1 MVYLGKAPV
10 FQSRI
15 GTAEKT
21 KEVYN
26 IDNTKL
32 NNEMVSEITSADPS
46 RILKFF
52 TENMGLCS
60 SLRDDK
66 KNTPVHLIVLVEDS
80 KMTQQQKIDIISK
93 IMFPPHNVGIDG
105 FNSDN
110 ETPLHLAV
118 KRQYEQVTGFLI
130 DNGADKNKI
139 NNRHQNALH
148 IALSTHIV
156 PCHKQFSPDP
166 IIKVDNM
173 VEDKNTMYNEI
184 LSVIYNNRDPELNR
198 YMERLLEQ
206 LNNIDR
212 YYSEHKKMMMVRITD
227 NGIAIDDTKIDKE
240 LKTIQSKMVELTTDK
255 TKSIS
260 TIKKEINFHV
270 RNTVGKVKA
279 EYEEFISGSLK
290 PVNID
295 EREGLRPNENNVLS
309 ILDNLLFVK
318 YKDQKLRYDLFID
331 KMKEETLDKIYDDI
345 DKILK
350 VLWRDYNLERK
361 KIRGNARGG
370 IDLMIGELID
380 FLVRQVADAA
390 IEFMANKIPPILLQ
404 NGLINAGDQENVFN
418 CVRDF
423 FRRPVGS
430 PLAGIG
436 DDIYT
441 LLVNKMNAD
450 WNDVALKSDLNN
462 ILVVLETILI
472 SNVGNT
478 PGPPG
483 AAIAVVIPYI
493 ALSDQPQPAPLL
505 PGYTGLT
512 DYIYNILPGPKQIP
526 VNTGEI
532 ILIIIPNAINAARDA
547 FRQGIRLP
555 KAPAQ
560 TKEVAKFRDFIQ
572 NPIPPHPK
580 VKANDQLPLRDTVIT
595 EITHAICWEIYNTDL
610 YKNLYELTAPPAPP
624 HRDEIK
630 KRIVNYY
637 NTLITQLI
645 RLSSENNFESNAAT
659 EINKLLN
666 EHIKNLNTFLAI
678 DNITPRLEINII
690 TQNNINIYNTP
701 IMHYID
707 ANNPFLPSF
716 ILVRNAPNYQAEYY
730 DRTQPNPQ
738 VFLVPALHNPVI
750 RPLALA
756 NIQTI
761 GFVPN
766 SFTDISDVDYM
777 RLYKLK
783 FMRDI
788 IFRIMQ
794 EDPLGLPLPGPPQAP
809 NVPGPQGAGPPAGS
823 FNTIYTSIRDIF
835 IKYNKKTSDDNRQ
848 LEMILTLVKIF
859 DNIYINTIKTYL
871 YLKSLEKV
879 KSVFKNLDDFQPQVL
894 PKNALYK
901 AAAKRKAPPND
912 ILPEQDQHL
921 TDRIVKF
928 LTMIIDQTNV
938 SLKLDKRI
946 NEMVLYY
953 TPNPTHDHFNVI
965 FPQPP
970 PNPSILMIDTK
981 NIKRPN
987 LTTDPEDFVEYYPPD
1002 YNSMTNISVRECIYS
1017 KKSVLDNLF
1026 AKGSPDYFKK
1036 DMTGNSAIYYAITA
1050 GNYQAIKNILDKL
1063 NAANLKYSL
1072 QNQLN
1077 TFKKS
1082 PISYSYEQLRNIL
1095 KDIPNYQHLNE
1106 TFINRLLLSSD
1117 IHNNIPQSYYIDNT
1131 GAYAKHGYYNLY
1143 KMLVYHLKQFILQ
1156 TLNGAIYPLPFRQLW
1171 TQTANGKS
1179 VFDHRNNYAINEL
1192 QFYPGAPIT
1201 DDDLKLTLPT
1211 FDSINRL
1218 LEPTNKVDQ
1227 YIVASKNIKDHVKK
1241 LRNDKNANILQ
1252 VIIGLDVLK
1261 DIMDKKHQN
1270 KMLYRYSINSRP
1282 SNLADILNPAN
1293 NFIEDTNKYCLLQ
1306 IVMGI
1311 ISIKDLLQTY
1321 YLQLIKKLYYTTNL
1335 FNYKN
1340 DLPTGDDIFVQELTR
1355 FKDPPNNNKINP
1367 YIPKQPLKVKPALP
1381 APLKQP
1387 AANQWTVIDD
1397 IIQVII
1403 NSQLDDNIFN
1413 LVRTYY
1419 NIKLDIYDKDTS
1431 SETSIDEYMT
1441 NLLSELIQN
1450 GIVMPDSE
1458 MYVNINQ
1465 HINKHM
1471 IELIDQTLQYNQI
1484 IIDTYHRWFINFY
1497 NQLKTFDCLTYE
1509 REND

>member
-1 MVYLGKAPV
+1 MVNIGKAPV

-26 IDNTKL
+26 IDNTQL

-66 KNTPVHLIVLVEDS
+66 RNTPVHLIVSVEDS

-93 IMFPPHNVGIDG
+93 IMFPPHSVGIDG

-118 KRQYEQVTGFLI
+118 KRQYEQVTEFLI
-130 DNGADKNKI
+130 KNGADKNKI

-156 PCHKQFSPDP
+156 PCQKEITPDP
-166 IIKVDNM
+166 IIKIDDM
-173 VEDKNTMYNEI
+173 LEDKNAMYNEI
-184 LSVIYNNRDPELNR
+184 LSVIYNNRDPELNG

-227 NGIAIDDTKIDKE
+227 NGIDVDDTKIDKE
-240 LKTIQSKMVELTTDK
+240 LKTIQSKMAELTTDK

-260 TIKKEINFHV
+260 TIKKEINLHV

-350 VLWRDYNLERK
+350 LLWRDYNLERK
-361 KIRGNARGG
+361 KIKGNAESA
-370 IDLMIGELID
+370 INLMIGQLIS

-390 IEFMANKIPPILLQ
+390 IEFMANNIPSILSQ
-404 NGLINAGDQENVFN
+404 NGLINAGDQQNVFN
-418 CVRDF
+418 SVSNF
-423 FRRPVGS
+423 YRRPAGS
-430 PLAGIG
+430 PLLVGLG
-436 DDIYT
+436 NIYN
-441 LLVNKMNAD
+441 LLRNMVNIEWRHPNF
-450 WNDVALKSDLNN
+450 LNLEMIIRN
-462 ILVVLETILI
+462 LETILNN
-472 SNVGNT
+472 NVGNLAV
-478 PGPPG
+478 G
-483 AAIAVVIPYI
+483 APMAPIIAFVVLQGHGAPVIP
-493 ALSDQPQPAPLL
+493 
-505 PGYTGLT
+505 GLT
-512 DYIYNILPGPKQIP
+512 DYICHNLGIQIP
-526 VNTGEI
+526 ANMGRLVSDV
-532 ILIIIPNAINAARDA
+532 IPGAINVAREA
-547 FRQGIRLP
+547 FRQGISLP
-555 KAPAQ
+555 KAPVQ
-560 TKEVAKFRDFIQ
+560 TKEAAKFRNFIQ
-572 NPIPPHPK
+572 HPLNPHPK
-580 VKANDQLPLRDTVIT
+580 VKANDQLALREPFIT
-595 EITHAICWEIYNTDL
+595 ETTHTICWEIYMT
-610 YKNLYELTAPPAPP
+610 NLYRDLNAPLAPPPAPP
-624 HRDEIK
+624 VLPTRADIK
-630 KRIVNYY
+630 RRIVDYY
-637 NTLITQLI
+637 NTLVNQLI
-645 RLSSENNFESNAAT
+645 LLSSDNNFESNIAT

-666 EHIKNLNTFLAI
+666 EHIKNLNTYLAI
-678 DNITPRLEINII
+678 DNITPDLVTAGIDHD
-690 TQNNINIYNTP
+690 TLNIYNTP
-701 IMHYID
+701 IMHYIN

-716 ILVRNAPNYQAEYY
+716 ILVRHGNNYLTQYY
-730 DRTQPNPQ
+730 NRSMPIPRVN
-738 VFLVPALHNPVI
+738 LALPLPTIINPVA
-750 RPLALA
+750 PA
-756 NIQTI
+756 NIQEI
-761 GFVPN
+761 GFIPN

-788 IFRIMQ
+788 IFRIMR
-794 EDPLGLPLPGPPQAP
+794 EGPLGLLLPLPGPPQAP
-809 NVPGPQGAGPPAGS
+809 NVPAALVPPGGS
-823 FNTIYTSIRDIF
+823 FNTIYISIRDIF
-835 IKYNKKTSDDNRQ
+835 TKYNKKTSDDNRR

-879 KSVFKNLDDFQPQVL
+879 KSVFKNLDDFQPKSL
-894 PKNALYK
+894 PENALYK
-901 AAAKRKAPPND
+901 AAAAKLGAPPNN

-921 TDRIVKF
+921 TDRIVQF
-928 LTMIIDQTNV
+928 LTMIIDKTNV

-953 TPNPTHDHFNVI
+953 TPNPIHDHFNVI

-970 PNPSILMIDTK
+970 SNPSILMIDTE
-981 NIKRPN
+981 NIKRST
-987 LTTDPEDFVEYYPPD
+987 LTTNPDDFVEYYPPD

-1036 DMTGNSAIYYAITA
+1036 DITGNSAIYYAITA

-1063 NAANLKYSL
+1063 NTVNLKYSL

-1077 TFKKS
+1077 TSKKS
-1082 PISYSYEQLRNIL
+1082 PITYSYEQLRNIL

-1117 IHNNIPQSYYIDNT
+1117 IHNNIPQSYYSDGN
-1131 GAYAKHGYYNLY
+1131 AYVQHGYYNLY

-1156 TLNGAIYPLPFRQLW
+1156 TLDGAIYPLPFGQLW
-1171 TQTANGKS
+1171 TQTPDRKS
-1179 VFDHRNNYAINEL
+1179 VFDHRNNYAINEM
-1192 QFYPGAPIT
+1192 QFYPRDVTI
-1201 DDDLKLTLPT
+1201 DDHLKLTLPE
-1211 FDSINRL
+1211 FDLINIL
-1218 LEPTNKVDQ
+1218 LEQTKIVDQ
-1227 YIVASKNIKDHVKK
+1227 YIVALKSIDKPIVTLQNVKSNHISQLIIKLNQLKN
-1241 LRNDKNANILQ
+1241 
-1252 VIIGLDVLK
+1252 
-1261 DIMDKKHQN
+1261 IMDKKHQN
-1270 KMLYRYSINSRP
+1270 KMLYRYNINSRP
-1282 SNLADILNPAN
+1282 QNLADIPVNI
-1293 NFIEDTNKYCLLQ
+1293 FIEDTNQYCLLQ

-1321 YLQLIKKLYYTTNL
+1321 YLQLIKKLYYTTNM

-1340 DLPTGDDIFVQELTR
+1340 DLPAGNDIFVQELTR
-1355 FKDPPNNNKINP
+1355 FKAPPLPNNNNNKINP
-1367 YIPKQPLKVKPALP
+1367 YIPKAPAVVKLH

-1431 SETSIDEYMT
+1431 SETPIDEYMT
-1441 NLLSELIQN
+1441 NLLSELVQN

-1471 IELIDQTLQYNQI
+1471 VELIDQTLQYNQI

-1497 NQLKTFDCLTYE
+1497 NQLKTFDCLTSE
-1509 REND
+1509 R